1 MRKQTQDNAIHT
13 NYNTIQVYKLFLEH
27 SNAETVDL
35 YGRRHMQNSFS
46 KLKMAYIKQSQSEE
60 SYKQKHSQS
69 TTYKRSKTVKYQP
82 LSIHASSLIVKSKKI
97 NTMGMENTQNSGRI
111 LLLTVNTGTLSAL

>member
-1 MRKQTQDNAIHT
+1 MRNQTQDNAIHT
-13 NYNTIQVYKLFLEH
+13 NYNTIQVYKLILEH

-35 YGRRHMQNSFS
+35 YGRRHMQNSFP

-69 TTYKRSKTVKYQP
+69 TTYKQSKTVIYQP
-82 LSIHASSLIVKSKKI
+82 LSIYASSLIVKSKKI
-97 NTMGMENTQNSGRI
+97 NTMGSGKYPEQWK
-111 LLLTVNTGTLSAL
+111 NFTLNRQ